1 MKNKDNIAILVMAAG
16 TSSRMKGIKQLL
28 PWGESTLLENALKN
42 ANSSKAQRVL
52 TVLGAYKKEIL
63 DSISLGKQD
72 YIYNPNWK
80 SGLGNSIA
88 CGTRHL
94 LDSDKEYKG
103 ILVLLADQPLID
115 YRYLDTLI
123 AQFLDSPNSIV
134 ATDYGNRVGVPAV
147 FAATHFK
154 ELLQLGADFGAKE
167 IIKAHG
173 SEVLKISANGKELD
187 IDTQEEYERVKKS
200 KQ

>member
-1 MKNKDNIAILVMAAG
+1 MKKKDNIAILVMAAG

-42 ANSSKAQRVL
+42 ATASKAQRVL

-72 YIYNPNWK
+72 YVYNPNWK

-115 YRYLDTLI
+115 YHYLDSLI
-123 AQFLDSPNSIV
+123 TQFLDSRNSIV
-134 ATDYGNRVGVPAV
+134 ATDYGNRVGVPAI
-147 FAATHFK
+147 FAATHF
-154 ELLQLGADFGAKE
+154 EALLQLRSDFGAKE

-173 SEVLKISANGKELD
+173 NEVLKISADGKELD
-187 IDTQEEYERVKKS
+187 IDTLEEYERVKKRE
-200 KQ
+200 Q

>member
-1 MKNKDNIAILVMAAG
+1 MKKKDNIAILVMAAG

-42 ANSSKAQRVL
+42 ANASKAQRVL

-63 DSISLGKQD
+63 GSISLGKQD
-72 YIYNPNWK
+72 YVYNPNWK

-123 AQFLDSPNSIV
+123 TQFLDSPNSIV

-167 IIKAHG
+167 IIKAH
-173 SEVLKISANGKELD
+173 SNEVLKISADGKELD
-187 IDTQEEYERVKKS
+187 IDTQEEYERVKKRE
-200 KQ
+200 Q

>member
-1 MKNKDNIAILVMAAG
+1 MKRKNNIAILVMAAG

-42 ANSSKAQRVL
+42 ANASKAQRVL
-52 TVLGAYKKEIL
+52 TVLGAYKSEIL
-63 DSISLGKQD
+63 SAISMGIQD
-72 YIYNPNWK
+72 YVYNPNWK

-94 LDSDKEYKG
+94 LDTNKEYNG

-115 YRYLDTLI
+115 FSYLDTLI
-123 AQFLDSPNSIV
+123 TQFQKSPHSIV
-134 ATDYGNRVGVPAV
+134 ATDYGNRVGVPAI
-147 FAATHFK
+147 FDAMYFK
-154 ELLQLGADFGAKE
+154 DLLQLRSDYGAKE

-173 SEVLKISANGKELD
+173 NEVLKIAADGKELD
-187 IDTQEEYERVKKS
+187 IDTPEEYERVKKS
-200 KQ
+200 KL